1 MATFSLDIA
10 DVDVDRV
17 LNALAANY
25 NRPDQL
31 TNPDYPINRVPEVDD
46 HGNEIPLPDPVDEN
60 GDLIPPRIDNPE
72 TKGDFT
78 HRMVR
83 KFLSEHVSSYETR
96 LVRDAALEGLDTT
109 VNLSDS
115 TQ

>member
-25 NRPDQL
+25 NRPEQVP
-31 TNPDYPINRVPEVDD
+31 NPAYQPELDAE
-46 HGNEIPLPDPVDEN
+46 GNDIPPVDGN
-60 GDLIPPRIDNPE
+60 GDPIPQMVDNPE

-83 KFLSEHVSSYETR
+83 KFLSEHVSSYEIR
-96 LVRDAALEGLDTT
+96 VARDSALEGLDTT
-109 VNLSDS
+109 VTLSDS